1 MYKGVDKM
9 AQEKTIQKTV
19 KFVYYQGYL
28 KVDPE
33 KFQENYKKWN
43 ALEYIKDKK
52 LKGKA
57 LSPNQQRI
65 LADEVLILEQKA
77 QYEKFGRTIWDA
89 STLFEYVEKDKINS
103 NIDIGE
109 MIIEIEPGT
118 LKIDK
123 ELITFQLTKM
133 RDNMLPA
140 KKKSGSHKEDI
151 PLEDDEYIGEFTSIL
166 YDKEHSVFMIQ
177 TNLHGVSVG
186 QVERYLSLLRRRVIE
201 EKKLEDFYD
210 GYCELGV
217 VINTCDLDNVRGS
230 QEIKKMRI
238 RAADGVFIPF
248 QKNDKNY
255 LGNIRKSF
263 GDKSGFVIDITV
275 SIDKDTAVKT
285 LDKDLIEDVLGN
297 YEQIESSKY
306 DPNLLVEITR
316 KENEECA
323 TEIVNLLR
331 PKMSDE
337 INIKLKPRTSVV
349 HADLLVEMKKKYNKS
364 KKMII
369 QNVGE

>member
-1 MYKGVDKM
+1 M
-9 AQEKTIQKTV
+9 AEEKIIRKNV

-33 KFQENYKKWN
+33 KYKLNYSKWN
-43 ALEYIKDKK
+43 ALPYIKDKI
-52 LKGKA
+52 LKGKS

-65 LADEVLILEQKA
+65 LADEEIIIEQKEL
-77 QYEKFGRTIWDA
+77 YEKYGRTIWDA
-89 STLFEYVEKDKINS
+89 TKLFEYVKKDKINS

-118 LKIDK
+118 LKTDK
-123 ELITFQLTKM
+123 DLITFQLTKM

-151 PLEDDEYIGEFTSIL
+151 PLDDDEYIGEFTSIL
-166 YDKEHSVFMIQ
+166 YDKKHSVFMIQ
-177 TNLHGVSVG
+177 TNMHGVSVG
-186 QVERYLSLLRRRVIE
+186 QVEKYLTLLRRRVIE
-201 EKKLEDFYD
+201 KEKLEEFYD
-210 GYCELGV
+210 AFCELSV

-238 RAADGVFIPF
+238 RAADAIFIPF
-248 QKNDKNY
+248 QKNEKNY

-263 GDKSGFVIDITV
+263 GDKSGFVIDVTI
-275 SIDKDTAVKT
+275 SIDKETEVKT
-285 LDKDLIEDVLGN
+285 LDAELVEDVLGN
-297 YEQIESSKY
+297 YEQIESSKH

-316 KENEECA
+316 KENDDCA

-331 PKMSDE
+331 PKICDE
-337 INIKLKPRTSVV
+337 VSIKLKPRTSVV
-349 HADLLVEMKKKYNKS
+349 HADLLVQMKKTYDKS
-364 KKMII
+364 KKKII
-369 QNVGE
+369 QIVGD